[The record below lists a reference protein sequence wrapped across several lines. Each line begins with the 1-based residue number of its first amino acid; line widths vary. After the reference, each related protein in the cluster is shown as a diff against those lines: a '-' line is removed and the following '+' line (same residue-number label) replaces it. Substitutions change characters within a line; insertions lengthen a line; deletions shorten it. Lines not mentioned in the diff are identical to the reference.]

1 MGVINHIDESG
12 HIEVKF
18 DDRTALYVNDVF
30 KQGLLRF
37 TDPDVDAEPRLESV
51 NKDIR
56 SSSKEINEC
65 LKELNSLVGLDNIKE
80 LVKDLVSQIKIA
92 KKREAYFLKCP
103 EITKHLVFMGNPGT
117 GKTTVARIIAKIYK
131 TLGVLPKGQLV
142 EVDRSALVAGYQGQ
156 TALKTKEVVE
166 SAIGGVL
173 FIDEAYSICR
183 DEHDDFGY
191 EALDTLV
198 KEIEDHRNDLMVI
211 VAGYKKEMESFLDKN
226 PGLRSRFKTIINFD
240 DYSGDEL
247 FLILESILRDNDYL
261 LSKEA
266 EEAIRKYFID
276 KKFMSGNGRS
286 VRNHFEDM
294 IRYQAKRL
302 DALGRINKKLLVTI
316 EAEDISRIT
325 AWGCNFINFSPKPTK
340 TIFLDYKIIYV
351 DEITL
356 PLGYQ

>member
-1 MGVINHIDESG
+1 MDNQNIIGKAVSNLYNEIGVVNRIDEKGRIEIKYKDNITLYVSDAFEMGV
-12 HIEVKF
+12 
-18 DDRTALYVNDVF
+18 
-30 KQGLLRF
+30 LRF
-37 TDPDVDAEPRLESV
+37 CDPDIDALPRLESV
-51 NKDIR
+51 DKDIKIA
-56 SSSKEINEC
+56 SKEIDNC
-65 LKELNSLVGLDNIKE
+65 LKELNSLVGLENIKE
-80 LVKDLVSQIKIA
+80 YVKDLVSQIKIA
-92 KKREAYFLKCP
+92 KKREAYSLKCP

-131 TLGVLPKGQLV
+131 TLGVLPIGQLV

-247 FLILESILRDNDYL
+247 FLILETILQNNDYL

-266 EEAIRKYFID
+266 EEAIRKYFIE

-325 AWGCNFINFSPKPTK
+325 ASR
-340 TIFLDYKIIYV
+340 
-351 DEITL
+351 
-356 PLGYQ
+356 

>member
-1 MGVINHIDESG
+1 MDKQNIIGKTVSNLYNEIGVVNRIDEKGRIEIKYKDNITLYVSDVFEMGV
-12 HIEVKF
+12 
-18 DDRTALYVNDVF
+18 
-30 KQGLLRF
+30 LRF
-37 TDPDVDAEPRLESV
+37 CDPDIDALPRLESV
-51 NKDIR
+51 NKDIIIA
-56 SSSKEINEC
+56 SKEINNC
-65 LKELNSLVGLDNIKE
+65 LKELNSLVGLENIKE
-80 LVKDLVSQIKIA
+80 FVKDLISQIKIA
-92 KKREAYFLKCP
+92 KKREAYSLKCP

-156 TALKTKEVVE
+156 TALKTKEVVK

-183 DEHDDFGY
+183 DAQDDFGY

-247 FLILESILRDNDYL
+247 FLILETILHDNDYL
-261 LSKEA
+261 LTKEA

-276 KKFMSGNGRS
+276 KKFMPGNGRS
-286 VRNHFEDM
+286 VRNNFEDM

-302 DALGRINKKLLVTI
+302 DLLGKVNKKLLVTI

-325 AWGCNFINFSPKPTK
+325 ASR
-340 TIFLDYKIIYV
+340 
-351 DEITL
+351 
-356 PLGYQ
+356 